1 MKKILTLLFI
11 SGFFSVIFAAEA
23 TIPTVNLSLSAPDT
37 PIASL
42 RKDLKLFG
50 ADNAPSMLEIAKSK
64 AQAYGLNI
72 EFFEANLC

>member
-1 MKKILTLLFI
+1 MTKEGAKVCDLGCSSANFL
-11 SGFFSVIFAAEA
+11 IF
-23 TIPTVNLSLSAPDT
+23 L
-37 PIASL
+37 ASL

-72 EFFEANLC
+72 EFF